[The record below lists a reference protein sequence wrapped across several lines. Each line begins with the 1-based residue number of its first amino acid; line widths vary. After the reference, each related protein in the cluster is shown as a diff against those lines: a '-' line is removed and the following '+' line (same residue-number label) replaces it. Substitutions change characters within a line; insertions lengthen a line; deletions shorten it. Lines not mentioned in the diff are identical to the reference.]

1 MEFLILSSYLIN
13 QRKRERIIMQ
23 AVIEAAEKLG
33 ITRII
38 KRRCNVLST
47 GVYLVDQRGKR
58 LLYNDW
64 EKDWSQKKIYER
76 IVSSLKFLKQ
86 KDAKNHEIVLTIS

>member
-1 MEFLILSSYLIN
+1 MEFLILSSCLVD

-23 AVIEAAEKLG
+23 AVIEAAENLG
-33 ITRII
+33 ISRIV

-47 GVYLVDQRGKR
+47 GVYVVDREGKK

-64 EKDWSQKKIYER
+64 EKDWGQNKIYER
-76 IVSSLKFLKQ
+76 IVSSLRSLN
-86 KDAKNHEIVLTIS
+86 KDVKSNEIVLAIS

>member
-1 MEFLILSSYLIN
+1 MEFLILSSCVVN
-13 QRKRERIIMQ
+13 QRKREQIILQ
-23 AVIEAAEKLG
+23 AVIEAAENLG

-47 GVYLVDQRGKR
+47 GVYLVDQKGKK

-64 EKDWSQKKIYER
+64 EKDWNQKKIYER
-76 IVSSLKFLKQ
+76 IMSSLKFLNENG
-86 KDAKNHEIVLTIS
+86 KNNEIVLTIS

>member
-1 MEFLILSSYLIN
+1 MEFLILSSSLTD

-23 AVIEAAEKLG
+23 AVVEAAENLG
-33 ITRII
+33 ITRIV

-47 GVYLVDQRGKR
+47 GVYVVDGRGKK

-64 EKDWSQKKIYER
+64 EKDWSQNKIYER
-76 IVSSLKFLKQ
+76 IMSSLKSLHGNGKSS
-86 KDAKNHEIVLTIS
+86 EIVLTIS

>member
-1 MEFLILSSYLIN
+1 MEFLILSSCLVN
-13 QRKRERIIMQ
+13 QRKREHIIMQ
-23 AVIEAAEKLG
+23 AVIEAAENLG

-47 GVYLVDQRGKR
+47 GVYLVDQKGKK

-76 IVSSLKFLKQ
+76 IVSSLKFLNQ
-86 KDAKNHEIVLTIS
+86 KGGKNHEIILTIS